1 MNEYLKYTDN
11 FWKPIYLDVNKI
23 EPHSLWGSVLYLGM
37 GNSLIPRLQSD
48 EVTKTTIVEIDEG
61 TIQFNKNN
69 NLLKP
74 EWVIYLDDV
83 YLFEP
88 PDTYDF
94 IFIDIF
100 YQSTTESVLNELID
114 KYKPFIN
121 DGGKIFHLQS
131 IISPNIYKKKNPRRE
146 MGKTQRGL

>member
-1 MNEYLKYTDN
+1 MNKYLDIKDS
-11 FWKPIYLDVNKI
+11 FWKPIYLNTNKI

-61 TIQFNKNN
+61 TIQFNKDN

-74 EWVIYLDDV
+74 EWIIYLDDV
-83 YLFEP
+83 YSFEP

-100 YQSTTESVLNELID
+100 YQTTTKSVMDGLID
-114 KYKPFIN
+114 RYKPYLN
-121 DGGKIFHLQS
+121 DGGKIFYLQS
-131 IISPNIYKKKNPRRE
+131 VVK
-146 MGKTQRGL
+146 